1 MIIYTNK
8 QKKQKTEE
16 MRRKSL
22 ETFTEICAPI
32 EDESPNSK
40 RSRVTG
46 LDNMV
51 FLMKKIRN

>member
-1 MIIYTNK
+1 
-8 QKKQKTEE
+8 

-22 ETFTEICAPI
+22 ETFTGTCATI
-32 EDESPNSK
+32 DDESPNSK